1 MKKINPVILLVFF
14 SVLVFILRRTFYPE
28 FSDESLVRSTRA
40 VLGSFSVAS
49 IVTLFVLLFFSAPSF
64 FIPILIPLNIACGA
78 LYGPILGALAA
89 LAGVLISCIA
99 STVSVLYVFRGMGNF
114 AMRHP
119 EIKNYLVDISRRGS
133 VMVIIVRLA
142 FVVPYLF
149 QNIVLALTQLNLGK
163 LMLLTIPGAVPG
175 VLSYSYLGAG
185 LVSLEATQSFIFYL
199 SVPLLM
205 LVGITFMIRYLRD
218 RIENVGQD
226 DH

>member
-1 MKKINPVILLVFF
+1 LKKINPVILLVFF

-28 FSDESLVRSTRA
+28 FSDESLVA
-40 VLGSFSVAS
+40 ALEQFLGSFGVAS
-49 IVTLFVLLFFSAPSF
+49 IVTLFVLYFFCSFF

-89 LAGVLISCIA
+89 LAGVLISCFA
-99 STVSVLYVFRGMGNF
+99 STVSVRYVFRGMGNF

-185 LVSLEATQSFIFYL
+185 LVSLEATQSFVFYL